1 MGKGIVECF
10 VKEGAKVVAVARIKE
25 RLEALKESLKYTS
38 GVVLPFVGDVSK
50 KEVCEGMIDY
60 ALSSFGRLDI
70 LVNNAGV
77 MDDMASV
84 ADFLD
89 YKYDYVMG
97 INVYGP
103 MCAMR
108 KAIQVFLEQ
117 GDGGNI
123 ITVSSVGGSHQA
135 AVVVY
140 GASKAA
146 VNAMVRHTVFVYR
159 NEKIRCNA
167 IAPGGINTEIAQSM
181 GMPNLDGFGR
191 IKGVQTLM
199 PGLVKLKISLL
210 PHYF

>member
-1 MGKGIVECF
+1 
-10 VKEGAKVVAVARIKE
+10 
-25 RLEALKESLKYTS
+25 
-38 GVVLPFVGDVSK
+38 
-50 KEVCEGMIDY
+50 MIDY

-89 YKYDYVMG
+89 SKYDYVMG
-97 INVYGP
+97 INVYCP

-135 AVVVY
+135 AGVVY
-140 GASKAA
+140 DASKAA
-146 VNAMVRHTVFVYR
+146 VNAMVRHTAFVYR

-181 GMPNLDGFGR
+181 GMHNLDGFGR
-191 IKGVQTLM
+191 INGVQALM
-199 PGLVKLKISLL
+199 PGSVKLKISLL
-210 PHYF
+210 PHFF

>member
-1 MGKGIVECF
+1 
-10 VKEGAKVVAVARIKE
+10 
-25 RLEALKESLKYTS
+25 
-38 GVVLPFVGDVSK
+38 
-50 KEVCEGMIDY
+50 MIDY

-89 YKYDYVMG
+89 SKYDYVMG

-117 GDGGNI
+117 GDSGNI

-135 AVVVY
+135 AGVVY

-146 VNAMVRHTVFVYR
+146 VNAMD
-159 NEKIRCNA
+159 A
-167 IAPGGINTEIAQSM
+167 IQHLFIATKRSAVT
-181 GMPNLDGFGR
+181 P
-191 IKGVQTLM
+191 
-199 PGLVKLKISLL
+199 L
-210 PHYF
+210 PPEE

>member
-1 MGKGIVECF
+1 
-10 VKEGAKVVAVARIKE
+10 
-25 RLEALKESLKYTS
+25 
-38 GVVLPFVGDVSK
+38 
-50 KEVCEGMIDY
+50 MIDY

-89 YKYDYVMG
+89 SKYDYVMG

-108 KAIQVFLEQ
+108 KAIQMFLEQ

-135 AVVVY
+135 AGVVY
-140 GASKAA
+140 GASKAD
-146 VNAMVRHTVFVYR
+146 VNAMVRHTAFVYR
-159 NEKIRCNA
+159 NEKIRCDA
-167 IAPGGINTEIAQSM
+167 IAPGGINTEIAQAM
-181 GMPNLDGFGR
+181 VCP
-191 IKGVQTLM
+191 T
-199 PGLVKLKISLL
+199 
-210 PHYF
+210 